1 MRLSLSTSTV
11 RRSSESPHLTHTHF
25 PRSPAPAQRTA
36 TDSMRAFAQT
46 GSWSILAFKG
56 DPGGLQM
63 TLAAA
68 GGGGCKDVAGMIVA
82 GGCRSQA
89 SYLQSL
95 RQRVSSRLELQ
106 PIDFLLALCNARCL
120 AYLAYSAIRPVSGAC
135 GAPPHCGCDNS
146 SGSGPESCPSHHPSD
161 VGPAMD
167 AESPDRN
174 GFSALN
180 LQPLGSTSLQPRS
193 FETDWYP

>member
-95 RQRVSSRLELQ
+95 RQRVSSRLLSN
-106 PIDFLLALCNARCL
+106 LLISCLRC
-120 AYLAYSAIRPVSGAC
+120 AMPGAWLTLLTVQ
-135 GAPPHCGCDNS
+135 
-146 SGSGPESCPSHHPSD
+146 SGPYQVHVVPLPTAAAIILQ
-161 VGPAMD
+161 VQG
-167 AESPDRN
+167 
-174 GFSALN
+174 LN
-180 LQPLGSTSLQPRS
+180 LAHLITQAMWAQRWTQSHQIGTVSPR
-193 FETDWYP
+193 